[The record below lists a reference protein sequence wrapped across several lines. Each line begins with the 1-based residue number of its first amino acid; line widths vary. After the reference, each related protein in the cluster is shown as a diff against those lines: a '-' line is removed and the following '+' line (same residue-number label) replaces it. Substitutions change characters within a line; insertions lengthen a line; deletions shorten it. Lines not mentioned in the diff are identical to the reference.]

1 MRARAS
7 HPSKPVSHGRNWYLR
22 LPRGSDDLSLY
33 ALSFSFSLRSPSLS
47 LSLSRSLFPCSPV
60 PFSLP
65 LLTTQGY
72 IAALSRSKAIFEVPT
87 GANYRATD
95 LVTSNGRDESAVSF
109 RSFQTPPANIY
120 IQRFGVASR
129 EENFTSSSFA
139 RCYFMPIY
147 LPRLI
152 CRKTQYF

>member
-1 MRARAS
+1 MRACVHARHILPNQFHTDVTDTSVFLVDRTISRSTLFLS
-7 HPSKPVSHGRNWYLR
+7 HFLFG
-22 LPRGSDDLSLY
+22 LP
-33 ALSFSFSLRSPSLS
+33 PSL
-47 LSLSRSLFPCSPV
+47 SLFPCSPV

-65 LLTTQGY
+65 LPTTQGY

-139 RCYFMPIY
+139 RCYFIPIY

-152 CRKTQYF
+152 CRETQYF